1 MTEQEAKQRM
11 WDEAYGNLNTSEF
24 HGDGGEIDESFFAW
38 KEENGF
44 KFKDE
49 Q

>member
-11 WDEAYGNLNTSEF
+11 WDETYGELNASELVLSGTEADDDF
-24 HGDGGEIDESFFAW
+24 LAW